1 MLKLKQF
8 LAAQTTASITIK
20 YSVVK
25 RFWLTNSA
33 KNGRRKLTGLERR
46 AAQPPQHSHPIN
58 RNPTTMDITREIYW
72 NIGHGAA
79 LPMYLFAALT
89 ALIVIYGFAR
99 RIRVYRLGQPLARR
113 DQFPLRLVRTLQNFF
128 GQVRVM
134 RVRLPGVTHALLFWG
149 MLTLFIGTLL
159 VMLQAD
165 FTQPLFDLV
174 FLQGTFYKLFS
185 LALDLGGLIALL
197 TLFGFGVRR
206 FLYRPKGLEIV
217 PDDYLIHFG
226 LAAILL
232 TGFFI
237 EGARMAATEMRTD
250 PALAWF
256 SPVGRLAALTMT
268 GLDTAA
274 LTALHRWLWWL
285 HFFLAMGLIAA
296 LPFTKLRHLFTAP
309 AGTLFGDLRPKG
321 AIATL
326 DLEAEGVDRFGAEA
340 VRDLTWKDI
349 YDADACMACKRCQDR
364 CPAWV
369 TGKPLSPMRI
379 VQQVGAAA
387 FSRSPEN
394 LIEAV
399 TPEAL
404 WACTACRACQ
414 EICPAEIEHVNKILE
429 MRRALVL
436 MRGAFPGPEVAAA
449 VRQLEV
455 SGNPFGLAP
464 AARRDWASGLDIHP
478 PGEADILYFVG
489 CFASFDKRNQ
499 AVARS
504 FVRVC
509 QAAGV
514 RVGIL
519 GGEETCCGEPLRKLG
534 NEYLYQM
541 KAAENI
547 ERMRASRAPRVVTT
561 CPHCFYTL
569 SRDYRDLGFD
579 LEVEHA
585 AVFLARLAEEGRLP
599 LRPQAFEA
607 TYHDSCT
614 LGRYCDILEPPRRL
628 LRQAGGTIR
637 EMAQSGY
644 EGFCCGAGG
653 GRVLAEESLGSRIN
667 IARIQMAQATGAPL
681 LVSNCPFCLTMF
693 EDGIKTVCQPGEM
706 RARDLVE
713 VLEERLAAD

>member
-1 MLKLKQF
+1 
-8 LAAQTTASITIK
+8 
-20 YSVVK
+20 
-25 RFWLTNSA
+25 
-33 KNGRRKLTGLERR
+33 
-46 AAQPPQHSHPIN
+46 
-58 RNPTTMDITREIYW
+58 MDATREIYW

-89 ALIVIYGFAR
+89 VLIVLYGFIR
-99 RIRVYRLGQPLARR
+99 RMRLYRRGQPLSRR
-113 DQFPLRLVRTLQNFF
+113 DQWPRRLARTLQNFL
-128 GQVRVM
+128 GQWRVM
-134 RVRLPGVTHALLFWG
+134 RVRLPGITHALLFWG

-165 FTQPLFDLV
+165 FTQPLFDFT
-174 FLQGTFYKLFS
+174 FLRGAFYKFFS
-185 LALDLGGLIALL
+185 LALDLGGLIAML
-197 TLFGFGVRR
+197 TLFGLGMRR
-206 FLYRPKGLEIV
+206 FLYRPKGLEII
-217 PDDYLIHFG
+217 PDDYLAHFG

-268 GLDTAA
+268 GLETAA
-274 LTALHRWLWWL
+274 LTSLHRWLWWI
-285 HFFLAMGLIAA
+285 HFGLAMGLIAA
-296 LPFTKLRHLFTAP
+296 LPFTKLRHLLTTPINSF
-309 AGTLFGDLRPKG
+309 FGDLRPKG

-326 DLEAEGVDRFGAEA
+326 DLEAEGADRFGAEA
-340 VRDLTWKDI
+340 VSDLTWKDI

-364 CPAWV
+364 CPAWA

-387 FSRSPEN
+387 SAAVTAD
-394 LIEAV
+394 LIEIV

-436 MRGAFPGPEVAAA
+436 MRGEFPGPEVATA

-455 SGNPFGLAP
+455 SGNPFGV
-464 AARRDWASGLDIHP
+464 AAATRGDWAAGLELHP
-478 PGEADILYFVG
+478 ASEADILYFAG

-504 FVRVC
+504 FVRLC

-514 RVGIL
+514 RVSIL
-519 GGEETCCGEPLRKLG
+519 GSAETCCGEPLRKLG

-547 ERMRASRAPRVVTT
+547 ERMRASGLQRVVTT

-585 AVFLARLAEEGRLP
+585 AAFLARLADEGRLR
-599 LRPQAFEA
+599 LRPQPFEA

-614 LGRYCDILEPPRRL
+614 LARYCDILEPPRAL
-628 LRQAGGTIR
+628 LRRAGGGIR
-637 EMAQSGY
+637 EMTQTGR

-653 GRVLAEESLGSRIN
+653 GRILAEEKLGSRIN
-667 IARIQMAQATGAPL
+667 VARVQMAQATGAPL

-706 RARDLVE
+706 QARDLVE
-713 VLEERLAAD
+713 VLEERLAAE